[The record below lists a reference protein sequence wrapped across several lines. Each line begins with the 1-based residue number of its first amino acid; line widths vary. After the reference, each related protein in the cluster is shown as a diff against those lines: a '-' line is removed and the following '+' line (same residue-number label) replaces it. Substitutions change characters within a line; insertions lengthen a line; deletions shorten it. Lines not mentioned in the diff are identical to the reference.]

1 MASVICS
8 YRTSNDNRFYRGS
21 ASNISGKGSIRL
33 DAELSAVE
41 VMAAPAASEMA
52 AIRLSV
58 LGMAAGGMSAWLAGQ
73 AALPA
78 QCTNWNTDSFPVEI
92 LSVSLRYGIWSSKH

>member
-8 YRTSNDNRFYRGS
+8 YRTSNDNKFYRGN
-21 ASNISGKGSIRL
+21 ASDISGKGSIRL

-41 VMAAPAASEMA
+41 MVVASAASKMA

-58 LGMAAGGMSAWLAGQ
+58 LGMAAEGMSAWLAGQ
-73 AALPA
+73 AVLPA
-78 QCTNWNTDSFPVEI
+78 P
-92 LSVSLRYGIWSSKH
+92 GASKQVQ